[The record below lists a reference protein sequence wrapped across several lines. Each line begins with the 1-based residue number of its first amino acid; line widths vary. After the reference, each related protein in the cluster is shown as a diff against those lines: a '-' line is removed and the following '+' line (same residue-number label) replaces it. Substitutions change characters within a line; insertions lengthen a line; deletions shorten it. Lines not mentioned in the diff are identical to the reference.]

1 MDITWKLGVSTGHW
15 AATYR
20 GIRILIKVNQKS
32 SRATEIAWYIEGRL
46 DINSP
51 LDCDLETAKKIGV
64 AVIDQRIPLDEGWQQ
79 AESRDRRAPLL
90 RHDRR

>member
-1 MDITWKLGVSTGHW
+1 MNACWERSVSTGHW

-20 GIRILIKVNQKS
+20 GIRTLIKINPKS
-32 SRATEIAWYIEGRL
+32 GRASEVVWYVEGRL

-79 AESRDRRAPLL
+79 AETREIAT
-90 RHDRR
+90 HFTEA